1 MIREIVKNQIT
12 FSLFVDTFKASNV
25 NGIYNFLKR
34 KNIIA
39 EEDFSK
45 LDDIEARHLMDQI
58 LMYSSLREMRL
69 HQVQARL
76 GIGLSTT
83 DQRQRFGFTPCCMP
97 ED

>member
-1 MIREIVKNQIT
+1 MIREIVKNWIT

-34 KNIIA
+34 KSIIA
-39 EEDFSK
+39 DADFSK

-76 GIGLSTT
+76 GVEQSTT
-83 DQRQRFGFTPCCMP
+83 DQRERYGFTPCCMP

>member
-12 FSLFVDTFKASNV
+12 FSLFLDTFKASNV

-34 KNIIA
+34 KNIEA
-39 EEDFSK
+39 EQDFSK
-45 LDDIEARHLMDQI
+45 LDAIEARHIMDQI

-76 GIGLSTT
+76 GVSLSTT
-83 DQRQRFGFTPCCMP
+83 D
-97 ED
+97 

>member
-1 MIREIVKNQIT
+1 M
-12 FSLFVDTFKASNV
+12 DTFKASNV

-76 GIGLSTT
+76 GIFLSTT

>member
-12 FSLFVDTFKASNV
+12 FSLFLDTFKASNV

-34 KNIIA
+34 KNIEA
-39 EEDFSK
+39 EQDFSK
-45 LDDIEARHLMDQI
+45 LDDIEARHIMDQI

-76 GIGLSTT
+76 GVSLSTT
-83 DQRQRFGFTPCCMP
+83 D
-97 ED
+97 

>member
-1 MIREIVKNQIT
+1 MIRDIVKNQIT
-12 FSLFVDTFKASNV
+12 FGLFIDTFKASNV

-34 KNIIA
+34 KNITDEA
-39 EEDFSK
+39 DFSK

-76 GIGLSTT
+76 GISLSTT
-83 DQRQRFGFTPCCMP
+83 DQRNRFGFTPCCMP

>member
-76 GIGLSTT
+76 GIFLSTT